1 MEYSIQL
8 YEHINDTQ
16 TVIINEDDSM
26 GVEYGIPPEPPIL
39 YRQNGYII
47 E

>member
-1 MEYSIQL
+1 MEYSILL
-8 YEHINDTQ
+8 YEQIYEIH
-16 TVIINEDDSM
+16 TVIINEDDSI
-26 GVEYGIPPEPPIL
+26 GVEDDIPPEPPIL

>member
-1 MEYSIQL
+1 MEYSILL
-8 YEHINDTQ
+8 YEQIYDIQ
-16 TVIINEDDSM
+16 TVIINEDDSI
-26 GVEYGIPPEPPIL
+26 GVEDDIPPEPPIL